1 MDLIPDELGGNLYL
15 INGAMTKL
23 QDAGAF
29 AQDVPKEKDEKEEN
43 KNGEDD
49 ERDSDK
55 TEDDAS
61 PVVELDEWRK

>member
-1 MDLIPDELGGNLYL
+1 
-15 INGAMTKL
+15 MTKL

-61 PVVELDEWRK
+61 PVVELDE